1 MISRLGW
8 AAILTVVGT
17 TLGFGPAVA
26 QSAAPAGIS
35 SEARTDSL
43 PSVEELALWAE
54 QDGGAERVR
63 EAILTRIAALPG
75 REATIWV
82 QLLSVVEQVDASAAP
97 EAIRAVGMGME
108 SKGLSGSEVVMRGL
122 GAVPVADRAL
132 LLALAAHLAE
142 MEDAGRAGEIRARLL
157 EEYPD
162 APEATEV
169 RLLQAGWFLGGG
181 DRMEDG
187 MRLLEELI
195 VGAPQHPLAPEARR
209 LYEAHGG
216 RDGPNPRG
224 DRP

>member
-1 MISRLGW
+1 MTSRLGW

-26 QSAAPAGIS
+26 QSAVPAAIS

-43 PSVEELALWAE
+43 PSIEELALWAE
-54 QDGGAERVR
+54 QEGGAERVR
-63 EAILTRIAALPG
+63 EAILTRIAGLPG
-75 REATIWV
+75 PEATIWV
-82 QLLSVVEQVDASAAP
+82 QLLSVVEQVEASAAP
-97 EAIRAVGMGME
+97 AIRAVGMGVE
-108 SKGLSGSEVVMRGL
+108 SKGLSGSEVVMGGL
-122 GAVPVADRAL
+122 GAVPLADRAP

-142 MEDAGRAGEIRARLL
+142 MEDAGRAEEIRASLL
-157 EEYPD
+157 EDYPD
-162 APEATEV
+162 AREATEV

-181 DRMEDG
+181 DRIEDG

-216 RDGPNPRG
+216 RGSPNPR
-224 DRP
+224 DDQP